1 MIFNHHHIRIP
12 ESLAEVRFNVH
23 AYISKNVWMKLIKE
37 ALDLT
42 YLDMTPAEDM
52 TDANIKSLLLDH
64 PKSLKKLRN
73 FIVRGRHRGGD
84 IALTEASID
93 NLASRC
99 SSIKCIGDCSTWSLS
114 SNATEYIYF

>member
-1 MIFNHHHIRIP
+1 M
-12 ESLAEVRFNVH
+12 AEVRFNVH

-52 TDANIKSLLLDH
+52 TDANIKSILLDH

-99 SSIKCIGDCSTWSLS
+99 SSIRCCGFECQREVLPPEQATLDTSRIGRENLG
-114 SNATEYIYF
+114 AI